1 MPKYLEAC
9 LSPLGSYTE
18 MLDKRGQVMG
28 RNWPGGD
35 GHPEPGWSGGPTP
48 GLALGLAKGL
58 ALRAAAFAGQLF
70 PQCHSV
76 KAAPRQIS

>member
-35 GHPEPGWSGGPTP
+35 GHPEQGGVVVLLLGWPWGWQKVLP
-48 GLALGLAKGL
+48 LEQ
-58 ALRAAAFAGQLF
+58 QLLQASSF
-70 PQCHSV
+70 HSV
-76 KAAPRQIS
+76 TP

>member
-9 LSPLGSYTE
+9 LSPLGSYIE

-35 GHPEPGWSGGPTP
+35 GHPEPGWSVGLAP

-58 ALRAAAFAGQLF
+58 ALEAADSAGQLF
-70 PQCHSV
+70 PRCV
-76 KAAPRQIS
+76 TP